1 MKIFKSVLAI
11 MMALLMVFSLV
22 ACGGDDA
29 ADNNSAK
36 DGKTEAFK
44 ETTIE
49 LSESKITVIG
59 AEKIIDYD
67 EKDAL
72 RVWFD
77 ITNTTDE
84 SKYLAW
90 TYEFKATQDDYELL
104 ETSSGVEFTVEEEGN
119 DIRDVRPGVTVRATK
134 EVVMKPDGGKIV
146 LSFID
151 SYDEEKVVT
160 VELDPKNLPG
170 APKEEFV
177 PATVEDPKWLDGYS
191 AKGQYEAFGDVYDV
205 EIEKFELTESYNGEK
220 LIRVYFNFKNNSDEA
235 TSFHMNMTPIAYQD
249 GVGLDTGYA
258 DASVEE
264 DDNYSK
270 EIGVGESIKVAS
282 CYKLISESPVEVEL
296 IDLSGSGV
304 GVVYNIK

>member
-1 MKIFKSVLAI
+1 MKFFKSSLAI
-11 MMALLMVFSLV
+11 VIAILMVFSLL
-22 ACGGDDA
+22 ACGGEQDT
-29 ADNNSAK
+29 DNNNTNKS
-36 DGKTEAFK
+36 GAFK

-49 LSESKITVIG
+49 LSESKIVVVG
-59 AEKIIDYD
+59 AERIVDYD

-77 ITNTTDE
+77 ITNTTEE

-90 TYEFKATQDDYELL
+90 TYEFKATQDDYELVD
-104 ETSSGVEFTVEEEGN
+104 TSSGIEYTVKEEGN

-134 EVVMKPDGGKIV
+134 EVVMKPDGGLIT

-151 SYDEEKVVT
+151 SYDEEKVFT

-177 PATVEDPKWLDGYS
+177 PATIDDPKWLDGYPE
-191 AKGQYEAFGDVYDV
+191 KGQYEAFGDLYDV
-205 EIEKFELTESYNGEK
+205 EIEKFELTESYSGEK
-220 LIRVYFNFKNNSDEA
+220 LIRIYFNFKNNSDEA
-235 TSFHMNMTPIAYQD
+235 TAFHMNISPIVYQD

-258 DASVEE
+258 DVSVTE
-264 DDNYSK
+264 DDNYSQ
-270 EIGVGESIKVAS
+270 EIEVGESIKVAC
-282 CYKLISESPVEVEL
+282 CYELISESPVEVDL
-296 IDLSGSGV
+296 TDLSGGGV